1 MVVPRRGRV
10 QVTGGSG
17 QGVGHGRDGFAGAKV
32 RFFELWNYGVCG
44 QAMIIFRLPPVLFS
58 IFS

>member
-1 MVVPRRGRV
+1 MVVPFRRRV

-32 RFFELWNYGVCG
+32 RFFELWNYGGCG
-44 QAMIIFRLPPVLFS
+44 YAIMRALRPQPPCR
-58 IFS
+58 